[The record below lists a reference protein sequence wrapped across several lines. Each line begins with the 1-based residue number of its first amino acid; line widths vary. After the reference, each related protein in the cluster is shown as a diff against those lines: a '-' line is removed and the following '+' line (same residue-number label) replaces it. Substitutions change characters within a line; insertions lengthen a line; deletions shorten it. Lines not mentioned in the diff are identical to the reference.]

1 MTEQELPA
9 ALATDLDGCFTDLV
23 ETYQDRLYAYALRF
37 TGVPQ
42 DAEEVIIDTFVRA
55 YRALGGYDAARI
67 RELALKAW
75 LYQITL
81 NVVRNRMRGRR
92 LTLVSFDGPGA
103 DPDHYLSDE
112 TAIGPDVLME
122 QAQLRQALAE
132 RVADLP
138 ERERTAVVLRHIQG
152 YSYAEMATFLE
163 QPVGTVKANV
173 HRGVRRLREA
183 LQTHDD
189 WRSYHAS

>member
-1 MTEQELPA
+1 MSEQELPA
-9 ALATDLDGCFTDLV
+9 ALAVDLEGHFTHLV
-23 ETYQDRLYAYALRF
+23 EVYQDRLYAFALRL

-42 DAEEVIIDTFVRA
+42 DAEEMIVDTFVRA
-55 YRALGGYDAARI
+55 YRALAGYDDERI
-67 RELALKAW
+67 RGLALKPW

-92 LTLVSFDGPGA
+92 LSLVSIGEVEA
-103 DPDHYLSDE
+103 ASALKLADE
-112 TAIGPDVLME
+112 TSVGPDRQLE
-122 QAQLRQALAE
+122 QAQLRQALAD
-132 RVADLP
+132 RVAELP
-138 ERERTAVVLRHIQG
+138 ERERVVVVLRHIQG
-152 YSYAEMATFLE
+152 YSYAEIATMVE

-173 HRGVRRLREA
+173 HRGIRRLREV